1 MGSFVAVVVA
11 VLVMAAVFV
20 LAVPEAARLVEVA
33 DVEVADVVSDAD
45 GFSVSVGYGLPSPKT
60 WYYIMSVSVVFD
72 VFTAPTATKSD
83 P

>member
-11 VLVMAAVFV
+11 VLVTAAVFV
-20 LAVPEAARLVEVA
+20 LAVPEAARLVKVA

-60 WYYIMSVSVVFD
+60 WYFIMSVSVVFD
-72 VFTAPTATKSD
+72 VFTAPTATKSA